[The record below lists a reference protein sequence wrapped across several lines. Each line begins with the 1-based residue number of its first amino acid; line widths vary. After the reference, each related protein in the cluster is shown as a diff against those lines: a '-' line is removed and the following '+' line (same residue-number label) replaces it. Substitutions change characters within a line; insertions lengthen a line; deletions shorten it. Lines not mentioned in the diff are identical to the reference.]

1 LIEAFLFSSHGT
13 RWFGRLIPADG
24 DRATVPSGRR
34 APFGRRKQQTSA
46 ALSARDRHM
55 RARIAVATLFL
66 IGTTSCYL
74 PPSGQ
79 PPADRAAFVRQQAW
93 LVWGNIL
100 DHLQQRVAAFNE
112 ATMMSSITFPRP
124 GRMLAYS
131 GGETAR
137 WSL

>member
-1 LIEAFLFSSHGT
+1 
-13 RWFGRLIPADG
+13 
-24 DRATVPSGRR
+24 
-34 APFGRRKQQTSA
+34 
-46 ALSARDRHM
+46 M

-66 IGTTSCYL
+66 IGTISCAAPDTPDVGYL

-79 PPADRAAFVRQQAW
+79 APADRAAFVRQQAR

-112 ATMMSSITFPRP
+112 ATLMSSIASPRP
-124 GRMLAYS
+124 GRMLVYS